1 MAILCARSRVL
12 SRTRLRPHRLDLILE
27 TTMPVSPSD
36 PILPD
41 LTPVDPTPS
50 DAHRET
56 LRADCSNCFGLC
68 CVALSFARSADF
80 ALDKSA
86 GEPCV
91 NLQDDFACGIHQR
104 LRPAGFKGCTVFDC
118 FGAGQKVAQSTY
130 AGVSWVHQPDTR
142 VQMFTA
148 FGVMRELHE
157 MLWYL
162 TEAAERDVP
171 APLRAEVEA
180 LRRTTANFAEREPD
194 YLAALDLGAHRGAV
208 GELLG
213 RVSEWVRSP
222 HAARWLPTQQTREV
236 GPRADLLGRDR
247 AGASLRGATLR
258 GAVLIAANMTG
269 ADLTAVDL
277 LGADV
282 RDARLDDADLAESL
296 FLTQQQVNSANGN
309 ARTRLP
315 HALRRPDHWR

>member
-1 MAILCARSRVL
+1 
-12 SRTRLRPHRLDLILE
+12 
-27 TTMPVSPSD
+27 MPVSPSD
-36 PILPD
+36 PTLP
-41 LTPVDPTPS
+41 DPTPS
-50 DAHRET
+50 NAYRET

-80 ALDKSA
+80 ALDKPA

-130 AGVSWVHQPDTR
+130 AGVSWVQQPNTR
-142 VQMFTA
+142 EQMFSV

-180 LRRTTANFAEREPD
+180 LRLSTADLTEREPA
-194 YLAALDLGAHRGAV
+194 YLAALDLGTRRSAV
-208 GELLG
+208 GGLLG
-213 RVSEWVRSP
+213 RVSESVRTP
-222 HAARWLPTQQTREV
+222 HAAQWSPTRQTRDV
-236 GPRADLLGRDR
+236 GPRADLLGRDL
-247 AGASLRGATLR
+247 AGANLCGSTLR
-258 GAVLIAANMTG
+258 GAVLIAADLTA

-277 LGADV
+277 LGADL
-282 RDARLDDADLAESL
+282 RDARLDDADLAGSL

-309 ARTRLP
+309 IHTRLP
-315 HALRRPDHWR
+315 QTLRRPDHWR